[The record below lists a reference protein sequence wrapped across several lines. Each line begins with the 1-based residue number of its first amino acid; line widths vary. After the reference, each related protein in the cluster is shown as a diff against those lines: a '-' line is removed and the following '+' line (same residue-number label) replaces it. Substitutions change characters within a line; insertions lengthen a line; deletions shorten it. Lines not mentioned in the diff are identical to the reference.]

1 MTPEEIR
8 WRAAAWDP
16 EKARR
21 NLKLQYIL
29 LGAWCT
35 FTAAWIIAIAFGAD
49 LFSWWSVLVML
60 GGYFNCIVGIINNKR
75 IMAGK
80 RPWGDF

>member
-21 NLKLQYIL
+21 NQKLQYIL
-29 LGAWCT
+29 LGVWCT
-35 FTAAWIIAIAFGAD
+35 FTAAWIIAIAFGVD

-60 GGYFNCIVGIINNKR
+60 CGYFSCIGGIINNKR

-80 RPWGDF
+80 RPWGGF